1 MSSVPVRN
9 GVNTLRYYDVLLS
22 LTPCVS
28 SAQQFQASPL
38 RGSLDRL
45 PGVGWRTAPVV
56 SIVYPLVA
64 GAVVVVVVVEDFFLV
79 VDVLVGVVRAGRRSR
94 AGTG

>member
-1 MSSVPVRN
+1 
-9 GVNTLRYYDVLLS
+9 
-22 LTPCVS
+22 
-28 SAQQFQASPL
+28 
-38 RGSLDRL
+38 
-45 PGVGWRTAPVV
+45 VV